1 MLREQA
7 PAKLNLTLH
16 ILGKRADG
24 YHEVESLVAFAAVGD
39 VLTAE
44 AADEVTLTLDG
55 VFAEAAGGGEG
66 NLVIRA
72 ARLFQQKTGCTKG
85 AAMHLTKH
93 IPVGA
98 GLGGGSADAAATLRV
113 LNRLWGLDVPI
124 AQLGAWAPELG
135 ADVAMCIASRP
146 VMARGVGEQLSA
158 LKNTLPPL
166 HAVLVHPR
174 TALLTKDV
182 YAAFRL
188 TPAMPSTGDGDTAD
202 HTVEWMQY
210 LAAGRNDLE
219 SAASEVSNE
228 VGQVRTALQK
238 AEPTPLLVR
247 MSGSGAC
254 CYGLYET
261 AADAAKSAAAITQAH
276 PHWWVVSTKLST

>member
-44 AADEVTLTLDG
+44 AADEVTLRLDG
-55 VFAEAAGGGEG
+55 AFAEAAGGGEG

-72 ARLFQQKTGCTKG
+72 ARLLQQKTGCTQG
-85 AAMHLTKH
+85 ATLHLTKH

-124 AQLGAWAPELG
+124 AQLEAWAQGLG

-146 VMARGVGEQLSA
+146 VMARGVGEQLSP
-158 LKNTLPPL
+158 LKNALPPL
-166 HAVLVHPR
+166 HAVLAHPR

-182 YAAFRL
+182 YAAFTL
-188 TPAMPSTGDGDTAD
+188 TPTKPSAGDGDTARN
-202 HTVEWMQY
+202 TVEWMQY
-210 LAAGRNDLE
+210 LAAARNDLE
-219 SAASEVSNE
+219 AAASEVSNE

-238 AEPTPLLVR
+238 AEPTPC
-247 MSGSGAC
+247 SCA
-254 CYGLYET
+254 
-261 AADAAKSAAAITQAH
+261 
-276 PHWWVVSTKLST
+276 